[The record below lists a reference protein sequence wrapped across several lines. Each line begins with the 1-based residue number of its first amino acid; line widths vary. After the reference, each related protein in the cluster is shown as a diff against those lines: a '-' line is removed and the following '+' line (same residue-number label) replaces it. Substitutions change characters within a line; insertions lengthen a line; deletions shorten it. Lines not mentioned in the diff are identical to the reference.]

1 MTLSRGNNAFDLFL
15 QLTRVCQV
23 YLYTVLCMYSTC
35 HPCSYEE
42 ESIQYTKRLENQ
54 FEALFGEF
62 DFKTSIMQNGN
73 SDNLSTEQIDLFQ
86 EVADWRLNNIALKE
100 SVTVISNYI
109 DTHLVEDMP
118 KVYEFGH
125 ERYMNVE

>member
-1 MTLSRGNNAFDLFL
+1 
-15 QLTRVCQV
+15 
-23 YLYTVLCMYSTC
+23 
-35 HPCSYEE
+35 
-42 ESIQYTKRLENQ
+42 
-54 FEALFGEF
+54 
-62 DFKTSIMQNGN
+62 MQNSN

-109 DTHLVEDMP
+109 DTHLVEEMP